1 MHRFVCFKTW
11 QLINFTRQLHLS
23 CPFFLLSTKYVNVHL
38 ISRFVKNICWY
49 IHLFTTM
56 MRSAHRDHN
65 KIYNFKR
72 LPTKTCSAFNY
83 IMRNSGFFFTINEK
97 KIFMFF
103 VCRKNSYKIHSLWML
118 TKKVSK
124 RKILRISIIMY
135 HVSSLSQ
142 SKFSLK

>member
-1 MHRFVCFKTW
+1 MILFNFVWLKKW

-56 MRSAHRDHN
+56 MRSTHRGHN

-83 IMRNSGFFFTINEK
+83 IMRNSGFFSYNQRKENFH
-97 KIFMFF
+97 FHF
-103 VCRKNSYKIHSLWML
+103 VCCKNHHKIHSHWMI
-118 TKKVSK
+118 TEWISE
-124 RKILRISIIMY
+124 RQILGIILIM
-135 HVSSLSQ
+135 
-142 SKFSLK
+142 